1 MALSKLPETLIN
13 SLEFLLDKKE
23 LHSWSSYEE
32 NGQVRLTIKFK
43 DISSDVQHS
52 TPSFSS
58 FKRKSQKQLQRNLDR
73 KNNWLQSRNGEVS
86 KFEHSDF
93 VSDISKSVN
102 INHDQEDSGHFQET
116 CISDLDCVDSPAMSQ
131 PSGDCI
137 TSEVQASV
145 NKASVN
151 NNNSPTCLS
160 HSEQKSGGDSQ
171 NSDENMDCLSNMDK
185 VVRNLAQWK
194 YPKYPFRVMMPKDLK
209 VSPQADPYCFYCES
223 VIKASEKIAFC
234 SSCIENYGNERHNIA
249 CVKCMHRIPEYCTCS
264 PHHVTNGTYPD
275 VDPYD
280 VIIPIT

>member
-13 SLEFLLDKKE
+13 SLGFLLDKKE

-58 FKRKSQKQLQRNLDR
+58 FKRKSQKQLQRNFDR
-73 KNNWLQSRNGEVS
+73 KNNWLQNRNCEVS

-93 VSDISKSVN
+93 VSDKSESVN
-102 INHDQEDSGHFQET
+102 VNHDQEDSNHFQET
-116 CISDLDCVDSPAMSQ
+116 CISDLDSSAMPQ
-131 PSGDCI
+131 PSVDCI
-137 TSEVQASV
+137 TSGLQASII
-145 NKASVN
+145 NEASVN
-151 NNNSPTCLS
+151 NNNSPTCPS
-160 HSEQKSGGDSQ
+160 ADSQKSDD
-171 NSDENMDCLSNMDK
+171 NTDCLSNMDK
-185 VVRNLAQWK
+185 VAKNLAQWK
-194 YPKYPFRVMMPKDLK
+194 YPKYPSWAMPKDLK

-223 VIKASEKIAFC
+223 IIKASAKIAFC
-234 SSCIENYGNERHNIA
+234 ASCIEGYGNERHNIA
-249 CVKCMHRIPEYCTCS
+249 CGRCAHRIPEYCTCS
-264 PHHVTNGTYPD
+264 PFHVTKGTYPA